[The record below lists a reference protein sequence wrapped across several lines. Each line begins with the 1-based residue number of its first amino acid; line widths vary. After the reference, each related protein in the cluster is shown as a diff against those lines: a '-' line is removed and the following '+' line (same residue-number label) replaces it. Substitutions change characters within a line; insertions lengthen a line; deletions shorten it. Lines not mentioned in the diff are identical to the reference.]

1 MILEDFYSLL
11 KKLFILVL
19 DKGFTAKKSAPTL
32 FAWNSSASLSAIK
45 AIGIFFVIFCLK
57 VFKSCGL

>member
-11 KKLFILVL
+11 KKLFNLVF

-45 AIGIFFVIFCLK
+45 AIGVFFVIL
-57 VFKSCGL
+57 